1 MLTRKTAKDLEFDRQ
16 DDAIRALNDL
26 KTMMRSI
33 RGLVAYYTPEE
44 TELVKQ
50 QGRVAYENQMKRN
63 MLRKKKPKPSKF
75 NEKPEKY
82 KKRLKKGRGTSKKN
96 AIFLFSMTS
105 LSNTEYTSAE
115 RYNNLISHQ
124 NYEDMDPKW
133 RKGIDLISMHDEIPE
148 TLKNFIYGLLPRTW
162 THPRRNFSV

>member
-1 MLTRKTAKDLEFDRQ
+1 MPFKPILRRYEAMQIAGKWRIFNMLTRKTAKDLEFDRQ

-82 KKRLKKGRGTSKKN
+82 F
-96 AIFLFSMTS
+96 IYS
-105 LSNTEYTSAE
+105 LST
-115 RYNNLISHQ
+115 
-124 NYEDMDPKW
+124 
-133 RKGIDLISMHDEIPE
+133 
-148 TLKNFIYGLLPRTW
+148 
-162 THPRRNFSV
+162 